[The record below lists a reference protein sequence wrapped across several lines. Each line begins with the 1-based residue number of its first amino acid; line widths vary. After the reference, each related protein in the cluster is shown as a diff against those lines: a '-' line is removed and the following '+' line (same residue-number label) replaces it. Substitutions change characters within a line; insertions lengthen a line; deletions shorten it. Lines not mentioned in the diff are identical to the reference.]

1 MRRLTILV
9 LLAALVGL
17 GASCGDDSSD
27 SSSGDDTTEETS
39 KSSEERTKNDVDDD
53 ELDSF
58 VEGFMSSSDGVV
70 SEDDARCIGEEL
82 LPELSTEGK
91 ELLNS
96 SSGDIEDLSAGDQD
110 ALFASFDT
118 CISIDVLADSI
129 AAGMTQGADATS
141 SEAATCVSGKI
152 VENYDKS
159 GELMRE
165 LLDASGDQ
173 SAFTEVITECV
184 MADMTTPTQ

>member
-17 GASCGDDSSD
+17 GAACGDDDSGSSA
-27 SSSGDDTTEETS
+27 DDTTEATS
-39 KSSEERTKNDVDDD
+39 KSSDERESSVDDD

-58 VEGFMSSSDGVV
+58 VEGFMESSEGFVT
-70 SEDDARCIGEEL
+70 EDDARCIGEEL
-82 LPELSTEGK
+82 LPELSAEGK
-91 ELLNS
+91 DLLNS
-96 SSGDIEDLSAGDQD
+96 RSGDIEDLSAADQD
-110 ALFASFDT
+110 ALFASFDS

-129 AAGMTQGADATS
+129 AAGMTEGEDATS
-141 SEAATCVSGKI
+141 AEAATCVSGKI

-165 LLDASGDQ
+165 LLEGGDQ
-173 SAFTEVITECV
+173 SAFTDIVTQCV
-184 MADMTTPTQ
+184 MADVTTPTQ